1 MRDAALSLA
10 LRHPFAGEFANPRNM
25 TPYIYADSPSV
36 TPETAVWSCGP
47 AVGAVAQ
54 NLKLDAGF
62 LSDQFGPGFTLLCF
76 GTPSITL
83 DHPSVSVVPL
93 DPEGQVARV
102 YGAQAGSAY
111 LIRPDM
117 HVAARWHQMQAT
129 EVLAALNRALG
140 RGDTAVQSSH

>member
-1 MRDAALSLA
+1 
-10 LRHPFAGEFANPRNM
+10 
-25 TPYIYADSPSV
+25 
-36 TPETAVWSCGP
+36 
-47 AVGAVAQ
+47 VAQ

-83 DHPSVSVVPL
+83 DHPSVRVVPL

-102 YGAQAGSAY
+102 YGAEAGSAY